1 MAPTAAGQG
10 LPRRRRPSGDIITR
24 PPTYGS
30 GLNELDS
37 MIAELD
43 ENGEVKPGPEVSQ
56 PAGGLVSSA
65 LTAVLVVI
73 LAALV
78 RLVGWRPVRCEDTC
92 AYAGDGVCD
101 DGHQACEYGGD
112 CGDCGPRDTTVLP
125 HWLAIVGCLLTT
137 TTLVLGVSTVVEMLR
152 LWAKQATQPGSWLR
166 IPLTDACWGT
176 YAINSVANST
186 QVREKSLKCLQY
198 VCRALAYSKLFSA
211 EFTAQAKALSKLTSL
226 ARRAFKFL
234 RWVKHF
240 EDLAE
245 ANAQKSGVMRGL
257 LFLRVAANFGADW
270 AEDVCSL
277 ERLGLL
283 PAGTLSVSF
292 LLFAEFCQLAL
303 ALVEILVTGV
313 RARKEREVTG
323 KAAAGGADGAKLL
336 KQRRKLALVRL
347 ELIKYVSDVGKALY
361 DCELSV
367 AHEGVFIG
375 CSLFSGLMSTH
386 KNMVKIFKDGP
397 RGAVPAEG
405 KGSKGQ

>member
-1 MAPTAAGQG
+1 MIDELDG
-10 LPRRRRPSGDIITR
+10 SGD
-24 PPTYGS
+24 
-30 GLNELDS
+30 
-37 MIAELD
+37 
-43 ENGEVKPGPEVSQ
+43 VKPGPDVSQ

-65 LTAVLVVI
+65 VTAVLIVV
-73 LAALV
+73 LAAFAN
-78 RLVGWRPVRCEDTC
+78 LVGWRPERCEDTC
-92 AYAGDGVCD
+92 TYAGDGVCD
-101 DGHQACEYGGD
+101 DDGHTCEYGVD
-112 CGDCGPRDTTVLP
+112 CGDCGHRDLTAVP
-125 HWLAIVGCLLTT
+125 HWLAIVGCLITT
-137 TTLVLGVSTVVEMLR
+137 TILVLGVSNVVEMLR

-198 VCRALAYSKLFSA
+198 VLRSGAYCGLFGKETSKHLK
-211 EFTAQAKALSKLTSL
+211 TLSKSTSSL
-226 ARRAFKFL
+226 ARRAFKFF

-240 EDLAE
+240 EDLTE
-245 ANAQKSGVMRGL
+245 AHEQKSAVMRGL
-257 LFLRVAANFGADW
+257 LYLRIGANFGADW

-277 ERLGLL
+277 ERIGLL
-283 PAGTLSVSF
+283 PAGTLSVAF
-292 LLFAEFCQLAL
+292 LLFAEYCQLVL

-323 KAAAGGADGAKLL
+323 KAEAGGADAAKML

-347 ELIKYVSDVGKALY
+347 ELIKFVSDVGKALY
-361 DCELSV
+361 DCELRI

-397 RGAVPAEG
+397 RGATPAEG
-405 KGSKGQ
+405 KGKPDGQKAK